1 MADRAA
7 APLQQS
13 AANREACVVEIQERH
28 HLADGL
34 LVEKFGVD
42 AVNAHRVA
50 APGESIAL
58 AVGVVKI
65 EHAAL
70 ADHGVVIDVLL
81 EAFPQLQGLLVEW
94 DVAGQHVVRPDD
106 RRVAADVA
114 AADPAL
120 LDDGNSRQAK
130 ILGKIVGRRE
140 AVSAAANDHD
150 VVVGFRFGIPP
161 RRTPAGVAAQRLAE
175 H

>member
-13 AANREACVVEIQERH
+13 AANWEAGVVEIQERH

-34 LVEKFGVD
+34 LVEKLGVD
-42 AVNAHRVA
+42 AVNAHRIS

-58 AVGVVKI
+58 AIGVIKI

-81 EAFPQLQGLLVEW
+81 EAFPQFHGLLVER
-94 DVAGQHVVRPDD
+94 DVAGQQVVGADD

-120 LDDGNSRQAK
+120 LDDGNSRQAE
-130 ILGKIVGRRE
+130 ILGEVVGRRE
-140 AVSAAANDHD
+140 TVAAAANNHD
-150 VVVGFRFGIPP
+150 VVVGFWFGIPP
-161 RRTPAGVAAQRLAE
+161 RRTPAGVAAQCLAK